1 MAVFFTSLLPQFT
14 GDGGANFAALVELGL
29 VFSLLTF
36 IWLALY
42 AAAIARAGAVLVAL
56 GLRIAAEHR

>member
-1 MAVFFTSLLPQFT
+1 L
-14 GDGGANFAALVELGL
+14 
-29 VFSLLTF
+29 
-36 IWLALY
+36 LALY